1 MSFLKFKIIIPLLL
15 PIVLIAQPDIKLP
28 LQIHLMINDSEI
40 DITSGWVDSLVSEA
54 LSAKI
59 RYQIVGASY
68 IDKSITTQIQL
79 PQFLSLNEVMRQI
92 VIYYSLIP
100 EENDRQKEKL
110 LIYPYFTEK
119 KSTPSLECRYV
130 AVGEFDISVFKWEQV
145 PIPDQPDVEQLE
157 IFNKIL
163 QVSFSETSSFGG
175 IPEESLEKF
184 AKRNNMSVEQVRQI
198 YQNTI
203 LWQLSR

>member
-1 MSFLKFKIIIPLLL
+1 MSFLKFKIISQFLL
-15 PIVLIAQPDIKLP
+15 PLVLIAQPEIKLP
-28 LQIHLMINDSEI
+28 SQFHLMINDSEVNLS
-40 DITSGWVDSLVSEA
+40 SGWVDSLVTEA
-54 LSAKI
+54 FSAEI

-79 PQFLSLNEVMRQI
+79 PQFLPLSDVLRQI
-92 VIYYSLIP
+92 VIYYSLIK

-119 KSTPSLECRYV
+119 DSSPSLECRYD
-130 AVGEFDISVFKWEQV
+130 AGGEFDIRVFKWDRV
-145 PIPDQPDVEQLE
+145 PIPNQPDIGQLE

-163 QVSFSETSSFGG
+163 QDTFSETSSFSG
-175 IPEESLEKF
+175 IPDQSLEKF
-184 AKRNNMSVEQVRQI
+184 AKRNNIPVEQVRQI

>member
-1 MSFLKFKIIIPLLL
+1 
-15 PIVLIAQPDIKLP
+15 VLIAQPEIKLP

-40 DITSGWVDSLVSEA
+40 DITSDWVDSLVSEA

-59 RYQIVGASY
+59 KYQIVGASY

-79 PQFLSLNEVMRQI
+79 PQFLSLNEVLRQI
-92 VIYYSLIP
+92 VIYYSLIT

-110 LIYPYFTEK
+110 LIYPYFTAKE
-119 KSTPSLECRYV
+119 STPSLECRYV
-130 AVGEFDISVFKWEQV
+130 AGGEFNISVFKWDQV
-145 PIPDQPDVEQLE
+145 SIPDQPNVEQLE

-184 AKRNNMSVEQVRQI
+184 ANRNNMSVEQVRQI